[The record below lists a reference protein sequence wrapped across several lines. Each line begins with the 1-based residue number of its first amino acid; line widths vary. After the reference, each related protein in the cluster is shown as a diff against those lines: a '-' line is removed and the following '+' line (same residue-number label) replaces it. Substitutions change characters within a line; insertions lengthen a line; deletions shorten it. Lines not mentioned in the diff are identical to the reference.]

1 MMHHI
6 VLSAFDK
13 QVKDAKKAFKDYEDK
28 TSAKVKVNEKIM
40 IQSEE
45 QKEYNAQQS
54 SNRRHE
60 VTTGNTDTDTYSKER
75 EEIQLEFDFKWTLNR
90 TPY

>member
-13 QVKDAKKAFKDYEDK
+13 QVKDAKKAFKDYEEK

-60 VTTGNTDTDTYSKER
+60 VTTGNTDTYSKER

>member
-13 QVKDAKKAFKDYEDK
+13 QVKDAKKAFKDYEEK

-60 VTTGNTDTDTYSKER
+60 VTTGITDTYSKER

>member
-1 MMHHI
+1 MHHI

-60 VTTGNTDTDTYSKER
+60 VTTGNTDTYSKER

>member
-1 MMHHI
+1 MHHI

-60 VTTGNTDTDTYSKER
+60 VTTGITTDTYSKER

>member
-60 VTTGNTDTDTYSKER
+60 VTTGITDTYSKER

>member
-60 VTTGNTDTDTYSKER
+60 VTTGNTDTYSKER

>member
-13 QVKDAKKAFKDYEDK
+13 QVKDAKKAFKDYEEK
-28 TSAKVKVNEKIM
+28 TSAKVNEKIM

-60 VTTGNTDTDTYSKER
+60 VTTGITDTDTYSKER

>member
-1 MMHHI
+1 MHHI

-13 QVKDAKKAFKDYEDK
+13 QVKDAKKAFKDYEEK

-60 VTTGNTDTDTYSKER
+60 VTTGITDTYSKER